1 MSKVSWSSSDSQCL
15 FNCAQPCSPPFQMLP
30 NLHLHRL
37 LHQQQPR
44 NGKILDSFGTGA
56 SVEKTRELA
65 NGVA

>member
-1 MSKVSWSSSDSQCL
+1 
-15 FNCAQPCSPPFQMLP
+15 MLP